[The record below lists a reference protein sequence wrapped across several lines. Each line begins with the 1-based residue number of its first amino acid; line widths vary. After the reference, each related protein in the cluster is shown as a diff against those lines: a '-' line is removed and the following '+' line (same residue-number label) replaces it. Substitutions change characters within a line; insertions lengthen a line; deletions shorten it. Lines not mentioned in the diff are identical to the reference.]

1 MSRRSAPRV
10 DTSFANQFTAF
21 APKVWTSYKKGM
33 DVSTWAREQSR
44 LFYHEVAPVPF
55 LQVYH
60 ALLAFADTMLTQGP
74 TPAAPRG
81 RQTSATPLT
90 RGEQTAAESRLARAE
105 LNKILYSEHSKWWDS
120 FVAEARDDEDDSAT
134 ASDRF
139 SWHCAKILS
148 RKTDLSQD
156 ELAVVVAAWLVAK
169 F

>member
-1 MSRRSAPRV
+1 
-10 DTSFANQFTAF
+10 
-21 APKVWTSYKKGM
+21 M
-33 DVSTWAREQSR
+33 DISSWAREKAR
-44 LFYHEVAPVPF
+44 VFYHDVAPVPF
-55 LQVYH
+55 LQVFT
-60 ALLAFADTMLTQGP
+60 ALTAFADTMLTQGP
-74 TPAAPRG
+74 TPPAPRG
-81 RQTSATPLT
+81 RQTA
-90 RGEQTAAESRLARAE
+90 GAQAEQTAAESRLARAE

>member
-1 MSRRSAPRV
+1 MSRRSVPRV

-21 APKVWTSYKKGM
+21 APKAWTSYKKGA
-33 DVSTWAREQSR
+33 DLPTWAREHAR
-44 LFYHEVAPVPF
+44 VFYHEVAPVPF

-60 ALLAFADTMLTQGP
+60 ALLGFATTMQTYGQ

-81 RQTSATPLT
+81 RQTAGV
-90 RGEQTAAESRLARAE
+90 RAEQTAAESRRCCRAE

-120 FVAEARDDEDDSAT
+120 FVAEAYDDEDDSAT

-156 ELAVVVAAWLVAK
+156 DLATVVAAWLVAK